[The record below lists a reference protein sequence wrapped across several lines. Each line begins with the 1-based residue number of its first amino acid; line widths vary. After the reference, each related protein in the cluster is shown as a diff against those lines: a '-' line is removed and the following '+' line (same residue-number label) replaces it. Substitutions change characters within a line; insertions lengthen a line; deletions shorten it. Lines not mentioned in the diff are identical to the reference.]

1 MNALTDYTEKPDH
14 KVSLKTA
21 LKRMRSLWYRG
32 PVDRFDERLASILSC
47 SLEEAERIRET
58 WLSMGFLAYDR
69 KMLLCWR
76 VGGGF

>member
-1 MNALTDYTEKPDH
+1 MNALTDYTENPDH

-32 PVDRFDERLASILSC
+32 QVDRFDERLASILSC

-58 WLSMGFLAYDR
+58 WLSMGFLAYDQ

-76 VGGGF
+76 NGGF

>member
-1 MNALTDYTEKPDH
+1 MSLTDYTEKPDH

-32 PVDRFDERLASILSC
+32 PVDRFDDRLASILDC
-47 SLEEAERIRET
+47 DLKKAQLIRES
-58 WLSMGFLAYDR
+58 WMLMGFLAYDQ

-76 VGGGF
+76 AGGF